1 MSGIEIALIGDWH
14 LAAFAALKA
23 LALFVTAATAF
34 RFTQRRTL
42 ADFTPF
48 DWVTAVAVGAIIGR
62 TATAADTSVLVGA
75 AALLTLMVAH
85 AIVMRLRFRPKLR
98 RLLDPPLRVLVRDGE
113 INDRNLRRN
122 GLTRDDLDAA
132 LRQHGHLTPAGV
144 GLAISEQ
151 NGSVTVLTAAA
162 LADAEEH
169 DS

>member
-1 MSGIEIALIGDWH
+1 MSGIEHALIGDWH

-23 LALFVTAATAF
+23 LALFVTAGTAF

-62 TATAADTSVLVGA
+62 TATAWDTSVFVGA
-75 AALLTLMVAH
+75 
-85 AIVMRLRFRPKLR
+85 
-98 RLLDPPLRVLVRDGE
+98 
-113 INDRNLRRN
+113 
-122 GLTRDDLDAA
+122 AA

-144 GLAISEQ
+144 GLALSEQ
-151 NGSVTVLTAAA
+151 NGSVTVVTTAA
-162 LADAEEH
+162 LADAQRRNDADEPPCD